1 MIKVKIKI
9 QNLFKAL
16 EIDNNIYNEFQ
27 PTLENIY
34 IKTPTKELTPIC
46 GFVKKQKNKVY
57 LYEIENGE
65 SLKCSE
71 NHLIISEDEC
81 VLIKEAKNILTTDG
95 YFDII
100 KKTFI
105 GIKDVYDISIPSP
118 HLYVTPNGIIHH
130 NTTLAK
136 IIVNDILKCQYLYIN
151 ASDQNSIDTVR
162 GVITNFIQTKSIDG
176 KLKVVILDE
185 ADGLSRGGGSGSSAQ
200 ESLRNVME
208 EYSAYARFILTAN
221 YAHKILEPIMSRVQT
236 FYICPEQKDF
246 LKRCLEI
253 LKSENIILLPE
264 QKPSLLKLI
273 DGYYPDLR
281 KCINELQKYSIT
293 GTFKTPE
300 HNTDQEI
307 LNIAKTCLNMLKD
320 KLDIISIRK
329 YIIESE
335 KNFKA
340 DYQILLKKL
349 FEEFFNSDLD
359 IAKKRLILIII
370 SEGLYLHQIVLDKEI
385 NYFSTMIKIGNVI

>member
-1 MIKVKIKI
+1 MNINNNNTDFGDLWVERWRPKILEDILLSKETSDYFNEVKI
-9 QNLFKAL
+9 
-16 EIDNNIYNEFQ
+16 
-27 PTLENIY
+27 T
-34 IKTPTKELTPIC
+34 
-46 GFVKKQKNKVY
+46 
-57 LYEIENGE
+57 
-65 SLKCSE
+65 
-71 NHLIISEDEC
+71 
-81 VLIKEAKNILTTDG
+81 KNI
-95 YFDII
+95 
-100 KKTFI
+100 
-105 GIKDVYDISIPSP
+105 P
-118 HLYVTPNGIIHH
+118 HLLFFGNPGVGK
-130 NTTLAK
+130 TTLAR
-136 IIVNDILKCQYLYIN
+136 IIVNDLLKCQYLYIN
-151 ASDQNSIDTVR
+151 ASDENSVDIVR
-162 GVITNFIQTKSIDG
+162 GKISNFVQTKSIDG
-176 KLKVVILDE
+176 NIKVVILDE
-185 ADGLSRGGGSGSSAQ
+185 MDGMGGIAGHGASAQ
-200 ESLRNVME
+200 QALRNILE
-208 EYSAYARFILTAN
+208 EYSAYSRFILTCN
-221 YAHKILEPIMSRVQT
+221 YKYKVIEPIMSRVQT

-264 QKPSLLKLI
+264 QRPALLKLI
-273 DGYYPDLR
+273 EGYYPDLR

-307 LNIAKTCLNMLKD
+307 LNIAKSCLNMLKD

-370 SEGLYLHQIVLDKEI
+370 SEGLYLHQMVLDKEI